1 MTQPL
6 SADQL
11 LAERAVVSLREYG
24 RLLGMSAGAVRARAD
39 RGRLGVPT
47 VQLVQHGARFVRT
60 SDIRAMLSRATE
72 MTTTELTS
80 GGDCRL
86 MQHPGG
92 SPPAAGGEPP
102 GCGADAKE

>member
-24 RLLGMSAGAVRARAD
+24 RLLGMSVSAVQARAD

-47 VQLVQHGARFVRT
+47 IQLVPHGARFVRT
-60 SDIRAMLSRATE
+60 SDIRALLTRATE
-72 MTTTELTS
+72 LT
-80 GGDCRL
+80 GG
-86 MQHPGG
+86 GG
-92 SPPAAGGEPP
+92 AT
-102 GCGADAKE
+102 